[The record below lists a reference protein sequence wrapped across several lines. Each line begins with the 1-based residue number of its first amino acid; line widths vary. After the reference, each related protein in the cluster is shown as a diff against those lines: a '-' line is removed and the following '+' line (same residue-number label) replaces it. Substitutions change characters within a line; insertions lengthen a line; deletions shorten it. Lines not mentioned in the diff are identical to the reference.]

1 MSMLPRH
8 LARFGYDSSYP
19 KSFSSLSR
27 SLLTTML
34 SLLLTLAGSTTQAQK
49 LLVVGGAL
57 SSENTDVIGTF
68 IKHRAKHQSDIAIVP
83 LASSSPVKSANSFRD
98 ALVLAGANEQQIR
111 ILPLAVTDDSST
123 DFDERQWASN
133 SNDQALADSLK
144 NVGAFWFV
152 GGDQMRI
159 VKALRPER
167 RSTAVLSAIYQQW
180 EKGAVIGGTSAGAA
194 MMSEIMIAAGDS
206 FNAVTQPI
214 AENYSGTESQEQG
227 LLYLHH
233 GLGLFKDGVIDQHF
247 DRKARLGR
255 LVKTLAHTQSEFGYG
270 VDEDTGMLL
279 DLKASTLT
287 VVGSGNITIVD
298 ARTARFDEQPFTA
311 EKLQLSVLS
320 SGDQWSLQH
329 ADLVYTPGK
338 PTIGR
343 EYASEAPHQGAG
355 LALANARLNQLLG
368 YQLLDNSGS
377 QEIRR
382 YSFVESGSGFLYR
395 FRQTSD
401 SRGYWAARQGSVDSY
416 TAINVAF
423 DLLPVTVQV
432 QMPGEDQ

>member
-8 LARFGYDSSYP
+8 LAHFGYDSSYP
-19 KSFSSLSR
+19 KSFSSLQR
-27 SLLTTML
+27 LLLTTAL
-34 SLLLTLAGSTTQAQK
+34 SLLLVLGGVTTQAEK

-57 SSENTDVIGTF
+57 SSDNTEVIGSF
-68 IKHRAKHQSDIAIVP
+68 LKHRANDQSDIAIVP
-83 LASSSPVKSANSFRD
+83 LASSSPVRSANSFRD
-98 ALVLAGANEQQIR
+98 ALVKAGADAQHIR
-111 ILPLAVTDDSST
+111 ILPLAVVDDRST
-123 DFDERQWASN
+123 DFDEGQWSAHAA
-133 SNDQALADSLK
+133 DQTLADSLE

-159 VKALRPER
+159 VKTLRPEGQ
-167 RSTAVLSAIYQQW
+167 STPVLSAIYQQW
-180 EKGAVIGGTSAGAA
+180 KKGAIIGGTSAGAA

-206 FNAVTQPI
+206 FSAVTQPI
-214 AENYSGTESQEQG
+214 AEKYSGTESQEQG

-233 GLGLFKDGVIDQHF
+233 GLGFFQDGVIDQHF

-279 DLKASTLT
+279 DLKTSTLT
-287 VVGSGNITIVD
+287 VVGSGNIAIVD
-298 ARTARFDEQPFTA
+298 ARTANFRQQPFAA

-320 SGDQWSLQH
+320 SGDQWRLGH
-329 ADLVYTPGK
+329 TDLLYTPGK
-338 PTIGR
+338 PTIGQ

-355 LALANARLNQLLG
+355 LALANARLNHLLG

-382 YSFVESGSGFLYR
+382 YNFVETGSGFLYR

-401 SRGYWAARQGSVDSY
+401 SRGYWATRQGSVDSY

-423 DLLPVTVQV
+423 DLLPVTVQL
-432 QMPGEDQ
+432 QMPSEDQ